1 MQIGHRKEF
10 LKLMPRA
17 LAFSIRS
24 NKGLTLETF
33 LSQPKSTLTV
43 MANYKSF
50 LLQSYLS
57 CFAEYNKVLDTGTSY
72 LLADP
77 ISHARCNCLLFYTSA
92 SLEAPELRNGK
103 WNVKWNGWFTN
114 DKTKRF
120 FLCKL
125 CKNEPLTT
133 TSKEIDMTQSIVGIR
148 GYAKHL

>member
-1 MQIGHRKEF
+1 MMQIGHRKEF
-10 LKLMPRA
+10 LKLMPQA

-33 LSQPKSTLTV
+33 LSQPKSILTV

-103 WNVKWNGWFTN
+103 
-114 DKTKRF
+114 
-120 FLCKL
+120 
-125 CKNEPLTT
+125 
-133 TSKEIDMTQSIVGIR
+133 
-148 GYAKHL
+148 